1 MVSIS
6 VLSPAELEE
15 VMEPAW
21 YPMHWKLLTN
31 GTGIPYCIPL
41 YGSEMDPRSLG
52 PRKRRLVAFRT
63 GIETVQFSGVVGH
76 SSLFWR
82 APTCHGYPCAVDVDW
97 RTCPRV
103 FDQLGSTFPERG
115 VRREFVPWMKVLM
128 KSQHAHLATCLKS
141 SPIDFNVRVIEQRE
155 DAGAGVPWIQGFQG
169 GDWRLCLSRVC
180 LEVACLRSGFS
191 QSFRVQLLDVAS
203 GSTASASSTAASPG
217 EFQDFAQFSQVDH
230 VGLYFLLYF
239 CCTLSWLTAGGSA
252 TGSFPA
258 VDDWRPFFDK
268 AVCTEVT
275 DFVPPRIS
283 FWNKSYR
290 VSTWLPVFARG
301 DPVAL
306 VQDEEAA
313 NLFSSFWDSVMGCLL
328 LLIAKPVKQ
337 KVEGPVAVAAGAVA
351 VAAGAVAVAAGAVA
365 AGAVAG
371 HVGSASASASAAPPR
386 AVVCGPAGSVPVP
399 LCPTW

>member
-1 MVSIS
+1 
-6 VLSPAELEE
+6 
-15 VMEPAW
+15 MEPAW

-31 GTGIPYCIPL
+31 GTGIPYYIPL
-41 YGSEMDPRSLG
+41 YGAEVDHGSLG

-63 GIETVQFSGVVGH
+63 GIDTVQFSGVMGP

-103 FDQLGSTFPERG
+103 FDQLGSRFPERG
-115 VRREFVPWMKVLM
+115 PRGEFVPWMKVLM
-128 KSQHAHLATCLKS
+128 KSQHAHLVACLKS

-155 DAGAGVPWIQGFQG
+155 DAGSGVSWIQGFQG
-169 GDWRLCLSRVC
+169 GDWRLCLSRAC
-180 LEVACLRSGFS
+180 LEVACLRHGFS
-191 QSFRVQLLDVAS
+191 QSFRVQLLD
-203 GSTASASSTAASPG
+203 GSTASASSTASTSS
-217 EFQDFAQFSQVDH
+217 EFQDFAQFSQVDP

-252 TGSFPA
+252 TGSSPA

-268 AVCTEVT
+268 AVSTPIT
-275 DFVPPRIS
+275 DDVPPRIS

-313 NLFSSFWDSVMGCLL
+313 NLLSSFWDSVMGCLL

-337 KVEGPVAVAAGAVA
+337 KVEGSGAVAAVAAGA
-351 VAAGAVAVAAGAVA
+351 
-365 AGAVAG
+365 
-371 HVGSASASASAAPPR
+371 GSASAPPPR
-386 AVVCGPAGSVPVP
+386 GVVCGPAGSVPVP